1 MEGRAGQFVLVLHC
15 IEEFMKTALA
25 WKNLTSSKSKFALA
39 AMGVGF
45 AVLLMFMQLGFRNA
59 LIENNVQLFSLF
71 DMEKANLAVISR
83 ARYNVSTEQRFP
95 RVLLNRIVA
104 DKRIRDYCTVSLERG
119 TASVKVKGS
128 TAKPIR
134 VIGISLG
141 KEPFIA
147 KKKLYADLA
156 VADARQSALVDARSK
171 SYYHFQYG
179 EPQVV
184 ELNGIALKLSDQKFE
199 LGTDFGNDGTLL
211 MSERMHA
218 NYFAWRSRT
227 GDPRDVVDIAF
238 LNANVPESELQEL
251 ASEIQGI
258 APAEIVVK
266 PTKTLREEEVK
277 FWSTATPVGIIFN
290 IGTVMGLVVGA
301 IICYQIQYTDITDH
315 MPEFAT
321 LKAMGYSP
329 GYFWSVILCQSFYLA
344 NIGFVPGAAVSWAL
358 YQLLSSYSGLI
369 MTMGPDTIFT
379 VWVLTLLMC
388 VVSGVLAIRKLFGA
402 DPASLF

>member
-1 MEGRAGQFVLVLHC
+1 
-15 IEEFMKTALA
+15 MKTALA

-71 DMEKANLAVISR
+71 DLEQANLAVISR

-95 RVLLNRIVA
+95 RFLLNRIAA
-104 DKRIRDYCTVSLERG
+104 DPRIEDYCTVSLERG
-119 TASVKVKGS
+119 TASVKVDGN

-141 KEPFIA
+141 KEQFIA
-147 KKKLYADLA
+147 EKDLYRELG
-156 VADARQSALVDARSK
+156 VADSAQSALVDVRSK
-171 SYYHFQYG
+171 SYYEFQYDQ
-179 EPQVV
+179 PQVV
-184 ELNGIALKLSDQKFE
+184 ELNGISLKLSDQEFE

-218 NYFAWRSRT
+218 RYFAWRSRT

-238 LNANVPESELQEL
+238 LHANVPESELEQL
-251 ASEIQGI
+251 AAEIQQI
-258 APAEIVVK
+258 SPAEIVVK
-266 PTKTLREEEVK
+266 PTKLLRQEEVK

-290 IGTVMGLVVGA
+290 IGTIMGLVVGA

-321 LKAMGYSP
+321 LKAMGYSS

-344 NIGFVPGAAVSWAL
+344 NIGFLPGAAISWAL
-358 YQLLSSYSGLI
+358 YQLLSNYSGLI
-369 MTMGPDTIFT
+369 MNMSPTT
-379 VWVLTLLMC
+379 VFNVWMLTLAMC

>member
-1 MEGRAGQFVLVLHC
+1 
-15 IEEFMKTALA
+15 MKTALA

-71 DMEKANLAVISR
+71 DLKQANLALVSR

-95 RVLLNRIVA
+95 RALLLKAAAHPLIT
-104 DKRIRDYCTVSLERG
+104 DFCTVSLERG
-119 TASVKVKGS
+119 TASVKIEGNTS
-128 TAKPIR
+128 KPIR

-141 KEPFIA
+141 KEEFIA
-147 KKKLYADLA
+147 DPTIYRELEA
-156 VADARQSALVDARSK
+156 ADAAQAALVDVRSK
-171 SYYHFQYG
+171 PYYRFSYG
-179 EPQVV
+179 APQVV
-184 ELNGIALKLSDQKFE
+184 ELNGLSLKLSDRKFE

-218 NYFAWRSRT
+218 KYFSWRSRT

-238 LNANVPESELQEL
+238 LHANVPASQLQAL
-251 ASEIQGI
+251 AEEIEGY
-258 APAEIVVK
+258 APSEIVVK
-266 PTKTLREEEVK
+266 PTKELRKEEVD

-329 GYFWSVILCQSFYLA
+329 AYFWSVILCQSFYLA
-344 NIGFVPGAAVSWAL
+344 NIGFVPGALVSFGL
-358 YQLLSSYSGLI
+358 YRLLSTYSGLI
-369 MTMGPDTIFT
+369 MNMGPDTVLS
-379 VWVLTLLMC
+379 VWGLTLAMC